1 MATAVLQVAALAG
14 AGIEQRPEPIGGIG
28 RGRRRYPILAEDAVA
43 HLEVELA
50 LEVHIAGGEREGVGG
65 IGRAA
70 RGRAAARLLLARF
83 ELGDVGGGSKRAL
96 RGGVSAGAI
105 GLKRTGKERQ
115 SRPEKDGAGKTRLA
129 RPARRCSLRRLGYGT
144 AGPGMGCV
152 HSSFV

>member
-70 RGRAAARLLLARF
+70 RGRAAAGLLLAVF
-83 ELGDVGGGSKRAL
+83 ELGEVGGGGKRAL
-96 RGGVSAGAI
+96 SGGTGAGAI
-105 GLKRTGKERQ
+105 GLKRAGQERQ
-115 SRPEKDGAGKTRLA
+115 SRTEQDSAGKTRAA
-129 RPARRCSLRRLGYGT
+129 RPARRCSLRRLCSGT
-144 AGPGMGCV
+144 AGPGMG
-152 HSSFV
+152 